1 MGAATGWDAG
11 QHDYANSCMDEFLKE
26 QADANWFD
34 GLGRKTADVPRVWQG
49 NKAAAA
55 AAERAAGT

>member
-1 MGAATGWDAG
+1 
-11 QHDYANSCMDEFLKE
+11 MDEFLKE

-55 AAERAAGT
+55 AAERAAGTCCHSSERSIKLSVAC